1 MHVDAQL
8 VIFVLLAVAIARVAS
23 ARRAPLIEPFT
34 SARAAANVG
43 GDRVM
48 IATDAGGVATAS
60 VSDLVDALVAA
71 AERRAKAHADAKVRE
86 LRSEVKGLNDKAI
99 AHANAKHDEAVAL
112 ARALAGRK
120 FGSEDVVYLE
130 WQGSDARD
138 RKNGDRHWVGLKNG
152 NDNPLEL
159 QAKRDRAYFRLER
172 RA

>member
-86 LRSEVKGLNDKAI
+86 LRSEVKGLHDKAI

-112 ARALAGRK
+112 ARGK